1 MQSFILDTVEQLDSF
16 KKFVTDNYESID
28 IVSFDLETDS
38 VEEVKANL
46 YGIGLSFQEDEGFYI
61 PIRTKEGQLF
71 FGAATQGTI
80 DFVSQLLLDK
90 RIIAHNGI
98 YDVLVWRHSTGV
110 DLTNNIHADTI
121 LMKHCID
128 ENPPFGLKETAV
140 SYLGDWAD
148 KAQKDLYESIEANG
162 GSTTKTNLQM
172 FKADTN
178 VLGVYC
184 TWDVMLTYKL
194 FNLFSVRL
202 EEEGLLDFFYEEE
215 VMPLYREVTIPM
227 KYNGVKINVPFFSQ
241 LLSEAQVD
249 ISTLEE
255 KLMSDLSGI
264 VSDFTR
270 NLLEESF
277 PEKKTGNFAKKFA
290 QLAGLNLTSLN
301 KKTIDGLEE
310 CPFKAWMQDRL
321 AIDDETRYEIQLAC
335 HLDKSPELPYIF
347 NLRSKT
353 HLKWLF
359 FDKLGLDPLSH
370 TDGGAPQV
378 DEAFLSSVEKDHS
391 WIATLKE
398 LNTIE
403 KIRGTYLQ
411 GILDRT
417 VGGRLYT
424 SFLQFGTTSGRY
436 ASRNPNC
443 QNWPAP
449 QKTGNISDKY
459 VNAIRYG
466 IVSSPG
472 NKLIGLD
479 FSSLEPHIAAYVSG
493 DKDLIDIFVKDKD
506 FYSAVAIKQ
515 FGLNHLSAYKKDP
528 NYLGEVDKDTRNK
541 TKTYSLAAF
550 YGASGY
556 RIAEVLGCGVEEA
569 TELLNGYLDTF
580 PGIRKFINK
589 AHYDACHSGKVR
601 TVFGRVRHLDECKK
615 LYNTYGPSLADAKW
629 ARQRGLSEQRSVYK
643 NLLNNAVNFQI
654 QGTAGHV
661 MNRAMLKTKRLFDK
675 HNINARI
682 IMTIH
687 DEQIIEVEESQ
698 ATRAAELAKLAMET
712 AVSLEPIKL
721 KATPVI
727 GDSYGEC
734 K

>member
-1 MQSFILDTVEQLDSF
+1 MQSFILDTPELLENF
-16 KKFVTDNYESID
+16 KQFVKDNYDDID

-38 VEEVKANL
+38 VEEIKANI
-46 YGIGLSFQEDEGFYI
+46 YGIGLSFQDDEGFYL
-61 PIRTKEGQLF
+61 PVRAKDGSLF
-71 FGAATQGTI
+71 FGAATQDAI
-80 DFVSQLLLDK
+80 DFVSNLLLDK
-90 RIIAHNGI
+90 KIIAHNGI
-98 YDVLVWRHSTGV
+98 YDVLVWRFSTGV
-110 DLTNNIHADTI
+110 DLAHKLHADTI

-140 SYLGDWAD
+140 AYLGDWAD

-172 FKADTN
+172 YKADTSI
-178 VLGVYC
+178 LGVYC
-184 TWDVMLTYKL
+184 TWDVMLTFKL
-194 FNLFSVRL
+194 FNIFSAKL
-202 EEEGLLDFFYEEE
+202 ESEGLLDFFYEDE

-227 KYNGVKINVPFFSQ
+227 KYHGVAINTTFF
-241 LLSEAQVD
+241 
-249 ISTLEE
+249 T
-255 KLMSDLSGI
+255 K
-264 VSDFTR
+264 
-270 NLLEESF
+270 LLEEAQQDILTLESSLMSELSDIVAPFCVELLNDNF
-277 PEKKTGNFAKKFA
+277 PEKKAGNFAKKLAELEGINLESLSKKSIDKLPDCNFKSWIRGEQA
-290 QLAGLNLTSLN
+290 LTDDSRYTVQL
-301 KKTIDGLEE
+301 E
-310 CPFKAWMQDRL
+310 CHK
-321 AIDDETRYEIQLAC
+321 
-335 HLDKSPELPYIF
+335 DKHPELPYVF
-347 NLRSKT
+347 NLRSKA

-359 FDKLGLDPLSH
+359 FGKLGLDPISH

-378 DEAFLSSVEKDHS
+378 DDAFLSSVQKEHP
-391 WIATLKE
+391 WVTTLRE

-417 VGGRLYT
+417 VDGRLYT
-424 SFLQFGTTSGRY
+424 SFLQFGTTSGRF

-449 QKTGNISDKY
+449 QKTGNLSDKY
-459 VNAIRYG
+459 VNAIRHG
-466 IVSSPG
+466 LVASPET
-472 NKLIGLD
+472 KLIGAD

-493 DKDLIDIFVKDKD
+493 DKDLIDIFVTNKD

-515 FGLNHLSAYKKDP
+515 FKLDHLSAYKTDP
-528 NYLGEVDKDTRNK
+528 NYLGDIDKDTRNK

-556 RIAEVLGCGVEEA
+556 RIAEVLGCEVEEA
-569 TELLNGYLDTF
+569 NELLNGYLDAF
-580 PGIRKFINK
+580 PGIRKFISK
-589 AHYDACHSGKVR
+589 AHYDACHLGYVK
-601 TVFGRVRHLDECKK
+601 TIFGRVRHLGQCKELFD
-615 LYNTYGPSLADAKW
+615 LYGHSLLDARW
-629 ARQRGLSEQRSVYK
+629 ARSKNLSEERSTFK

-675 HNINARI
+675 HGIKGKI

-687 DEQIIEVEESQ
+687 DEQLVEVHASQ
-698 ATRAAELAKLAMET
+698 VDKAAELIKQAMET
-712 AVSLEPIKL
+712 AVTLAPIQL
-721 KATPVI
+721 KATPII